1 MKQDHGRD
9 LTGQEMGEMLDEFCN
24 GGRKEEIAA
33 LVDHVTRRA
42 HRTLQQRI
50 MGVFVA
56 CMEAWAEGKGG
67 SDPRNEATV
76 ALCKKMIAATGDR
89 YDRHLPYI

>member
-1 MKQDHGRD
+1 MKEQHGRD
-9 LTGQEMGEMLDEFCN
+9 LTGKEMAEMLDEFVN
-24 GGRKEEIAA
+24 TNDKKKFADFIAQA
-33 LVDHVTRRA
+33 TQRT

-50 MGVFVA
+50 MFLFVG
-56 CMEAWAEGKGG
+56 CIESWAKAEGG

-76 ALCKKMIAATGDR
+76 ALCKKIVSATGDQ